1 MEISQFRELLG
12 EPQVNGDIDRDWRA
26 LESGLVDLLPRDYKE
41 FVTAYG
47 PGCINDQ
54 LYLFHP
60 RAAGDD
66 QGLRLDS
73 LWEQASYAFGELSR
87 SYPELYPFAIHPAP
101 GGCLPVCRSISGN
114 HVFIQPPAKKGGS
127 WSVVVEMGEW
137 ARLDMSFTDF
147 LWSALRG
154 ELEIPIIEGDASFER
169 VGLVEP

>member
-1 MEISQFRELLG
+1 MELSRFREFLG
-12 EPQVNGDIDRDWRA
+12 QPQVNGDISRDWRA
-26 LESGLVDLLPRDYKE
+26 LEAGLAEQLPQDYKE

-60 RAAGDD
+60 RAAGGEE
-66 QGLRLDS
+66 GLRLES
-73 LWEQASYAFGELSR
+73 LWEQASQAFGDLSS
-87 SYPELYPFAIHPAP
+87 SYPELYPFAIYPAR

-114 HVFIQPPAKKGGS
+114 HVFIQPPAKRGDG

-147 LWSALRG
+147 LWSALSG

-169 VGLVEP
+169 VGGVQP